1 MEVFGDLVA
10 VDDVPEGG
18 MVQVEVDGHA
28 LLVAKVLG
36 AFYVADAYCPHLHG
50 HLWKGTLEGTVVT
63 CPRHHSQFDLA
74 DGSVVRWTDWTG
86 AVKSVAQAM
95 RHPRPLRVYESGTEG
110 GWVKLGA
117 QKLPIIPESELEAG
131 APSDTDDDR

>member
-1 MEVFGDLVA
+1 MEFYGDLVA
-10 VDDVPEGG
+10 ADDVAEGQ
-18 MVQVEVDGHA
+18 MVQVDVDGHA

-36 AFYVADAYCPHLHG
+36 VFYVADAYCPHLHG
-50 HLWKGTLEGTVVT
+50 HLWNGTLDGTVLT

-86 AVKSVAQAM
+86 AAKNVGQAI
-95 RHPRPLRVYESGTEG
+95 RHPRPLRVYESAVEG

-117 QKLPIIPESELEAG
+117 EKVPVRPEGESAEDAQ
-131 APSDTDDDR
+131 